1 MKRLQ
6 ITLRYVLSFLVIGF
20 FLMITT
26 ATNVFNLLI
35 SSNNVS
41 VAIENCEAKPP
52 VTGTLQINM
61 VALDSLGNPVPGI
74 DGRLFIVHQK
84 VTSDT
89 CTFDV
94 VFNVTHNFETDANGF
109 ASYTG
114 PDWLHDNSQDLW
126 RVEIDWNFHHNMSP
140 QRQVQVKY
148 YNNQSE
154 FFFSGIQNKLKPL

>member
-26 ATNVFNLLI
+26 ATNVFNLLLI
-35 SSNNVS
+35 SSNVT

-52 VTGTLQINM
+52 VIGTLEINM
-61 VALDSLGNPVPGI
+61 LALDSLGNGIPGVT
-74 DGRLFIVHQK
+74 GRLFIVHQK
-84 VTSDT
+84 VNSDT
-89 CTFDV
+89 CKFDV
-94 VFNVTHNFETDANGF
+94 VFNVTHTFETDANGL

-126 RVEIDWNFHHNMSP
+126 RVEIDWNFSYNISP
-140 QRQVQVKY
+140 KRLVQVKY
-148 YNNQSE
+148 YSQSE
-154 FFFSGIQNKLKPL
+154 FFFTGIQNKLKPL